1 MKRFYTETV
10 KNTTRNQPAAFPA
23 VISSPVT
30 MLRTQ
35 MPRRRSTMPMTILI
49 RSARF
54 TKRYASTSGRP
65 VLWMSTHAIDTDTT
79 QVNTLSESMV
89 MYVLPPARM
98 VQYAAFTTAWTGSM
112 RAQMRMSD
120 AASVMIS
127 WEVL

>member
-1 MKRFYTETV
+1 
-10 KNTTRNQPAAFPA
+10 
-23 VISSPVT
+23 
-30 MLRTQ
+30 
-35 MPRRRSTMPMTILI
+35 
-49 RSARF
+49 
-54 TKRYASTSGRP
+54 
-65 VLWMSTHAIDTDTT
+65 MSTHAIGTDTP

-89 MYVLPPARM
+89 MYVRPPARM

>member
-1 MKRFYTETV
+1 
-10 KNTTRNQPAAFPA
+10 
-23 VISSPVT
+23 
-30 MLRTQ
+30 
-35 MPRRRSTMPMTILI
+35 MPMTILI

-89 MYVLPPARM
+89 MYVRPPARM